1 MTARGPSTETQSV
14 FRLVIH
20 PEQFGARAD
29 QMLSKRTSA
38 AVSIL
43 IAIIAGALV
52 LSTTG
57 VSDSSRP
64 ISLLIGA
71 SLGFAFERGRFCFFC
86 LFRDA
91 TESRHT
97 RPLLSVVTAI
107 AVGAIGYAVMF
118 GLYLPNS
125 KGEGLPPGA
134 HIAPVSFPLIV
145 GAAAFGLGMVLSG
158 ACVSGHLYRIGQGY
172 LRAIPAL
179 VGCLVGF
186 GLGFFTWN
194 KLFLEQVSESPVLWL
209 PRWLGYSGSLAL
221 VLFVLAVVAIFLLK
235 VNRQPVDEPIQQ
247 ATPSQKVGDQI
258 NDVLFIR
265 RWSPVATGTI
275 VGLIGVVAYIRTT
288 PLGVTSQLSSIS
300 RSVLDSRGL
309 LPEVLHGIDMMRG
322 CVATVTSTVTNNGW
336 LVIGFVAASLAAAIG
351 GGRFKV
357 QIPTLG
363 NSATALI
370 GGVLLGWGS
379 LTALGCTVGVLL
391 SGTQAFAVSGFVF
404 LIVVYAVVT
413 LGVRLKL
420 HRLFGA

>member
-1 MTARGPSTETQSV
+1 
-14 FRLVIH
+14 
-20 PEQFGARAD
+20 
-29 QMLSKRTSA
+29 MLSKRTSA

-52 LSTTG
+52 LSTIG

-134 HIAPVSFPLIV
+134 HIAPVSFPLIF

-235 VNRQPVDEPIQQ
+235 VNRQPVDESVQQ
-247 ATPSQKVGDQI
+247 ATPSQKVSDQI
-258 NDVLFIR
+258 IDTLFIR

-363 NSATALI
+363 NSATALL

-413 LGVRLKL
+413 LGVKLKL

>member
-1 MTARGPSTETQSV
+1 
-14 FRLVIH
+14 
-20 PEQFGARAD
+20 
-29 QMLSKRTSA
+29 MLSKRTSA
-38 AVSIL
+38 AVLIL
-43 IAIIAGALV
+43 VAIIAGALV
-52 LSTTG
+52 LSTSS

-71 SLGFAFERGRFCFFC
+71 ALGFVFERGRFCFFC

-134 HIAPVSFPLIV
+134 HIAPVSLPLIV

-158 ACVSGHLYRIGQGY
+158 ACISGHLYRIGQGY

-179 VGCLVGF
+179 IGSLIGF

-194 KLFLEQVSESPVLWL
+194 TLFLEQVSESPVLWL

-221 VLFVLAVVAIFLLK
+221 VLFVLAVLAIFLLR
-235 VNRQPVDEPIQQ
+235 VNRQPTDEPIQQ
-247 ATPSQKVGDQI
+247 PLQSQKVGEQTI
-258 NDVLFIR
+258 DVLFTR
-265 RWSPVATGTI
+265 RWTPVATGTL

-300 RSVLDSRGL
+300 RSVLDSRQL

-322 CVATVTSTVTNNGW
+322 CVAIVSSTISNNGW
-336 LVIGFVAASLAAAIG
+336 LVIGFVAASLAAAVG
-351 GGRFKV
+351 GGRFKLQV
-357 QIPTLG
+357 PTLG
-363 NSATALI
+363 NSASALL
-370 GGVLLGWGS
+370 GGVFLGWGS

-404 LIVVYAVVT
+404 LIVVFATVT
-413 LGVRLKL
+413 LGVRLRL
-420 HRLFGA
+420 HQLFGA

>member
-1 MTARGPSTETQSV
+1 
-14 FRLVIH
+14 
-20 PEQFGARAD
+20 
-29 QMLSKRTSA
+29 MLSKRTSA
-38 AVSIL
+38 AVLIL
-43 IAIIAGALV
+43 VAIIAGALV
-52 LSTTG
+52 LSTSS

-71 SLGFAFERGRFCFFC
+71 ALGFVFERGRFCFFC

-134 HIAPVSFPLIV
+134 HIAPVSLPLIV

-158 ACVSGHLYRIGQGY
+158 ACISGHLYRIGQGY

-179 VGCLVGF
+179 IGSLIGF

-194 KLFLEQVSESPVLWL
+194 TLFLEQVSESPFLWL

-221 VLFVLAVVAIFLLK
+221 VLFVLAVLAIFLLR
-235 VNRQPVDEPIQQ
+235 VNRQPADEPIQQ
-247 ATPSQKVGDQI
+247 PLQSQKVGEQI
-258 NDVLFIR
+258 IDVLFTR
-265 RWSPVATGTI
+265 RWTPVATGTL

-300 RSVLDSRGL
+300 RSVLDSRQL
-309 LPEVLHGIDMMRG
+309 LPEVLHGIDMLRG
-322 CVATVTSTVTNNGW
+322 CVAIVSSTISNNGW
-336 LVIGFVAASLAAAIG
+336 LVIGFVAASLAAAVG
-351 GGRFKV
+351 GGRFKLQV
-357 QIPTLG
+357 PTLG
-363 NSATALI
+363 NSASALL
-370 GGVLLGWGS
+370 GGVFLGWGS

-404 LIVVYAVVT
+404 LVVVFATVT
-413 LGVRLKL
+413 LGVRLRL
-420 HRLFGA
+420 HQLFGA

>member
-1 MTARGPSTETQSV
+1 
-14 FRLVIH
+14 
-20 PEQFGARAD
+20 
-29 QMLSKRTSA
+29 MLSKRTSV

-43 IAIIAGALV
+43 IAIVAGALV

-91 TESRHT
+91 TESRRT

-134 HIAPVSFPLIV
+134 HISPVSFPLIF

-235 VNRQPVDEPIQQ
+235 VNRQPVDESVQQ
-247 ATPSQKVGDQI
+247 GTPSQKVGDQI
-258 NDVLFIR
+258 IDTLFIR

-322 CVATVTSTVTNNGW
+322 CVATVSSTVTNNGW

-363 NSATALI
+363 NSATALL

-413 LGVRLKL
+413 LGVKLKL